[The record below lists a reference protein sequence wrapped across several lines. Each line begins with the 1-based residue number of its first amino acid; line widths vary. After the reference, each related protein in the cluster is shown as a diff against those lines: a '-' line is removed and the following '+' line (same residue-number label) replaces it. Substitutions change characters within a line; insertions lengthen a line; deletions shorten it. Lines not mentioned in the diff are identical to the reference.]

1 MTVLKKQSTG
11 LVAEISDTFKIHILH
26 IIALQTR
33 YIFDLLLVFKF
44 EKSGGTGQKF
54 KDYFFRYLSEN
65 DTEVFTTEK
74 NIY

>member
-33 YIFDLLLVFKF
+33 YVFDLLLVFKF
-44 EKSGGTGQKF
+44 EKSGSTGQKF